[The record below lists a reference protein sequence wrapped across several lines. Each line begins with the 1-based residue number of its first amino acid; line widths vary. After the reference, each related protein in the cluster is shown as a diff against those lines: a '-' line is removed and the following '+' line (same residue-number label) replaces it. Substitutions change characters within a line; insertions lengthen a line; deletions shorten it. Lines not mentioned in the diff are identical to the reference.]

1 LGPDRRL
8 RVTVRRESYSGEPGS
23 LVEKL
28 APLLAKYRCITI
40 DMHGF
45 KHGEIL
51 EAIRPLATKNLW
63 ATIIVYNGE
72 NKDSEEYDEEITV
85 P

>member
-1 LGPDRRL
+1 
-8 RVTVRRESYSGEPGS
+8 
-23 LVEKL
+23 
-28 APLLAKYRCITI
+28 
-40 DMHGF
+40 MHGF